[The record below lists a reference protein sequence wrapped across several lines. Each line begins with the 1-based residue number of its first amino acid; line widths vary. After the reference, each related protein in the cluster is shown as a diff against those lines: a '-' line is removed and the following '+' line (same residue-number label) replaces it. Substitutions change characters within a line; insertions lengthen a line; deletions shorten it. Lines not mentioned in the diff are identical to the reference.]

1 MGPERLSKIM
11 VCEKYF
17 KDFRSTFNDD
27 HVTQKNDNL
36 NRSPTDSEKEFG
48 KLLHDVI
55 QCYVTNFSEV
65 NVEAYSNELLISQGT
80 EKWTDNLIDLLSPN
94 YDHKTSDSYL
104 NPGEAETME
113 RNLNHFSE
121 LYHHYKLNQFSWEQE
136 VEIRDFGFDCF
147 TINGNIDLVGINEE
161 KKRVFTI
168 ELKKAQR
175 PFPQWKFQLCL
186 YMLMLQEKYQNYTIF
201 GAIWHPGSS
210 LNPYTMEM
218 ANSIL
223 DSIIDGNETNPIR
236 FICKNCC
243 VWGCEDRI

>member
-121 LYHHYKLNQFSWEQE
+121 LYH
-136 VEIRDFGFDCF
+136 
-147 TINGNIDLVGINEE
+147 
-161 KKRVFTI
+161 
-168 ELKKAQR
+168 
-175 PFPQWKFQLCL
+175 
-186 YMLMLQEKYQNYTIF
+186 
-201 GAIWHPGSS
+201 
-210 LNPYTMEM
+210 
-218 ANSIL
+218 
-223 DSIIDGNETNPIR
+223 
-236 FICKNCC
+236 
-243 VWGCEDRI
+243 